1 MTPSPQSSTAAG
13 QFHPFLS
20 IPTTRSDAAGHTP
33 SISAAS
39 FIALPFQKQTR
50 SSLGVRLPKHRVL
63 PLMQHSLSQLLL
75 GSKNYKPVAGH
86 LIKGMN

>member
-20 IPTTRSDAAGHTP
+20 IPTTRSDAAGHTL

-50 SSLGVRLPKHRVL
+50 SSLGVFTKTQSSAIDAAQFVTIAPRL
-63 PLMQHSLSQLLL
+63 
-75 GSKNYKPVAGH
+75 
-86 LIKGMN
+86 